1 MCHSASTGP
10 ALPSRVRAY
19 VEAIVSTCADGGRAL
34 ASVVVFGSA
43 AIGGWVETVSDVD
56 LILVVPDRATQE
68 NRDHLRDEVERLET
82 LHQLRNGSPHR
93 PGALERVIDKVTANV
108 RSFFIC
114 TRGDLLSGSI
124 GRILGLRPSQALFV
138 DRVVLANIVVSGA
151 TVWGEDLL
159 PRVPVAPIR
168 RFDVFKAFCGLFGQ
182 ALLSAAI
189 FPLLPGATKYAMGV
203 LKRSVHN
210 CFFCYELRRAPLEEE
225 VSSFQRRLGAGRTL
239 MQLLALRREYRRS
252 FAFVV
257 CCLPTLVRL
266 HLRTAIDNQFPRQ
279 LHSGRLARQHQ

>member
-1 MCHSASTGP
+1 
-10 ALPSRVRAY
+10 
-19 VEAIVSTCADGGRAL
+19 
-34 ASVVVFGSA
+34 VVVFGSA
-43 AIGGWVETVSDVD
+43 AIGGWMKTVSDVD
-56 LILVVPDRATQE
+56 LILVVPDGATQE
-68 NRDHLRDEVERLET
+68 NREHLRDEVESLET
-82 LHQLRNGSPHR
+82 LHQLRNHSAHR
-93 PGALERVIDKVTANV
+93 QRALERFIDKVTANV

-124 GRILGLRPSQALFV
+124 GRILGLRPAQALFV
-138 DRVVLANIVVSGA
+138 DRVVLANIVASGT

-159 PRVPVAPIR
+159 ARVPVAPIR
-168 RFDVFKAFCGLFGQ
+168 RLDVFKAFFGLFGQ

-189 FPLLPGATKYAMGV
+189 FPLLPGATQYSMGA

-225 VSSFQRRLGAGRTL
+225 VSFFQRRLGSNRTL

-266 HLRTAIDNQFPRQ
+266 HLRTSIDNRFPRQ
-279 LHSGRLARQHQ
+279 HGSGKLPR